1 MSISLYYGEINTINH
16 NHIYIYMKVCNI
28 ICTTYYIRTSTLTWP
43 MAKRLKPFWD
53 YIFSRENKIQ
63 TFNFRFHWLSES
75 NTFIFYFHHGRNG
88 HWTPQSSAEDM
99 TGFPGI
105 LYTDQYN
112 LFVFLFEYSRNYPPC
127 INSTSSRWAPRQKGR
142 PEFPEIYNFGGPKNH
157 GPSNLRQ

>member
-1 MSISLYYGEINTINH
+1 
-16 NHIYIYMKVCNI
+16 MKVCN

-43 MAKRLKPFWD
+43 MAKRLKLFG
-53 YIFSRENKIQ
+53 ITHLVGKIKFDS

-75 NTFIFYFHHGRNG
+75 NTFIFYFHHGRNR

-112 LFVFLFEYSRNYPPC
+112 LFVVLFEYSPNYPPC

-142 PEFPEIYNFGGPKNH
+142 PEFLEINFGDPKTTGPQISGNKK
-157 GPSNLRQ
+157 GGVF